1 MAACAW
7 LGRRCR
13 AGHGLYRGADA
24 IATNDDWNSADQ
36 SVFKQVGAFDLTQAS
51 KDAAIVA
58 DLVAGVYTVVV
69 RGANNTIGTALVE
82 IYEVP

>member
-1 MAACAW
+1 M
-7 LGRRCR
+7 
-13 AGHGLYRGADA
+13 
-24 IATNDDWNSADQ
+24 
-36 SVFKQVGAFDLTQAS
+36 FKQVGAFDLAQAS